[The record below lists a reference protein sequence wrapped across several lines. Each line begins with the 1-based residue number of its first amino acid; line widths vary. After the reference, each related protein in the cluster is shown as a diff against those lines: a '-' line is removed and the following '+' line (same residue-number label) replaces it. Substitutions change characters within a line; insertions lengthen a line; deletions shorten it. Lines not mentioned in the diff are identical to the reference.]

1 MSTHFLIVSIRT
13 TIAIVAL
20 SGNIISYLVFS
31 SKKFIN
37 NSISTYCRSLA
48 LVESLTLTQL
58 VIDVYYELFN
68 EYLQYK
74 SDFLCKTI
82 AFLTTQY
89 GAIPGWI
96 LMAFSLDKMLNMR
109 RKVFSIM
116 KKKHFQWLTVYS
128 IVIFNLLFYVYTL
141 FLFKLTPSNINNQT
155 VLTCD
160 VSLPKFT
167 YVVII
172 ASLFQSTLIPFIIMF
187 ITSILIISS
196 LCRSRGSLERFTNR
210 TYRNRR
216 IRDRN
221 YAISSLI
228 LNFKFILF
236 RIPMFVYYGLN
247 ALNIDQSDFFF
258 QLSFLLYFLNSTMT
272 FFIHISSNLLFRQEI
287 FNFFRLLFTT
297 KTPINL

>member
-1 MSTHFLIVSIRT
+1 MSTHFLIISIRT

-20 SGNIISYLVFS
+20 SGNLISYLVFS
-31 SKKFIN
+31 TKKFTN

-82 AFLTTQY
+82 AFLTTEY

-109 RKVFSIM
+109 RKVLPIM
-116 KKKHFQWLTVYS
+116 KKKRFQWLIVYS
-128 IVIFNLLFYVYTL
+128 IIIFNLLFYVHTI

-160 VSLPKFT
+160 VYSTKFT
-167 YVVII
+167 YVVLI
-172 ASLFQSTLIPFIIMF
+172 ASLLQSSLIPFIIMF
-187 ITSILIISS
+187 ITSVLIISS
-196 LCRSRGSLERFTNR
+196 LCRSRDSLERFTNR

-221 YAISSLI
+221 YAISSLV

-247 ALNIDQSDFFF
+247 ALNIDQSDYFF
-258 QLSFLLYFLNSTMT
+258 QFSFLLYFLNSTMT
-272 FFIHISSNLLFRQEI
+272 FFIHFASNLFFRQEI
-287 FNFFRLLFTT
+287 FNFFRLLFTI
-297 KTPINL
+297 KT

>member
-109 RKVFSIM
+109 RKVFPIM
-116 KKKHFQWLTVYS
+116 KKKRFQWLTVYS

-272 FFIHISSNLLFRQEI
+272 FFIHFASNLLFRQEI

-297 KTPINL
+297 KTQINL